1 MFNANTYH
9 GFSATNASAINP
21 PAVANRKT
29 RTVND
34 LFGSRKPSG
43 AAVLLTL
50 NQLAVMTQNGVEI
63 AEALESVAE
72 HCTQPRLAEALR
84 SIHRSV
90 SGGSTFA
97 AAIESQREFFPA
109 SLPAIL
115 SAAEATGD
123 IPSAISRVV
132 EQMRA
137 QLQMRATVIG
147 AMIYPVILI
156 SASFFVFAA
165 LILGVLPQFQKVF
178 DSLGKPIP
186 TSTAYLLGTG
196 DFCREHVWL
205 ILSGIVAAVGL
216 VWHFRSHSVLREPF
230 FGMLMHFPIVRSA
243 YRPLTTGRT
252 YRTLASMILGGVPL
266 LESVRLTRRAT
277 VDPNWNELLAQMEQN
292 LIEGKNP
299 SEVLR
304 HTTWLP
310 AEAAQMMATGQRTG
324 RIGEVLDD
332 MGKYYEEEASRLLKR
347 IIVAVEPVIILAM
360 GVMVS
365 GIVLSVLLP
374 MLDVTSVR

>member
-1 MFNANTYH
+1 MFTAQAHNPFADEST
-9 GFSATNASAINP
+9 SATTSP
-21 PAVANRKT
+21 QLRST
-29 RTVND
+29 SD
-34 LFGSRKPSG
+34 LLGPRKPSG
-43 AAVLLTL
+43 SAVLLTL

-72 HCTQPRLAEALR
+72 HCTQPRLAETLR
-84 SIHRSV
+84 NIHRSV

-97 AAIESQREFFPA
+97 AAIDSHREFFPA

-132 EQMRA
+132 AQMRA
-137 QLQMRATVIG
+137 QLQMRATLIG
-147 AMIYPVILI
+147 AMIYPIILI

-196 DFCREHVWL
+196 DFCRDHVWL
-205 ILSGIVAAVGL
+205 ILAGVTVTTGL
-216 VWHFRSHSVLREPF
+216 VWHYRSHRVLREPF
-230 FGMLMHFPIVRSA
+230 FHLLMHFPVVRAA

-266 LESVRLTRRAT
+266 LDAVRLTRRAT
-277 VDPNWNELLAQMEQN
+277 IDPNWNDLLAQMEQH

-299 SEVLR
+299 SEVLQR
-304 HTTWLP
+304 TPWLP
-310 AEAAQMMATGQRTG
+310 PEAAQMMATGQRTG

-347 IIVAVEPVIILAM
+347 IIVAIEPVIILAM
-360 GVMVS
+360 GVMVA